1 MRRLRAILTLEAHLY
16 HCVPDKGGADFPLER
31 DGEIPGHGGGEQRLI
46 AEMLKEWH
54 DMMKDEI

>member
-31 DGEIPGHGGGEQRLI
+31 DGEIPGHRGGEQRLI

-54 DMMKDEI
+54 DEM